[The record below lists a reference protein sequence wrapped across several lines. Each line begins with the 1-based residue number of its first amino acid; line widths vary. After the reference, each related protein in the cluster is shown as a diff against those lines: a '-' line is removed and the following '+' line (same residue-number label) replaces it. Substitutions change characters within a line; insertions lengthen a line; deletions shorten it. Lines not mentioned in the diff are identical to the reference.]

1 MMDVMLFF
9 LLGGV
14 AVVFAGLVGEVQR
27 FYDFPSPSS
36 RVDRAAR
43 GTRRALRRPG

>member
-27 FYDFPSPSS
+27 FYDFPVP
-36 RVDRAAR
+36 
-43 GTRRALRRPG
+43 ALDDGEGR